1 MSFFNF
7 LKIVFSLLVF
17 LLIYFLNNLK
27 FFIIFIEGLFGFF
40 LFLLIKDSKVFLL
53 DFERMSLNFL
63 LLFLLLLIR

>member
-17 LLIYFLNNLK
+17 LWIYSLNNLK
-27 FFIIFIEGLFGFF
+27 FFIIFNEGLFGFF
-40 LFLLIKDSKVFLL
+40 LFLLIKDNKVFLL
-53 DFERMSLNFL
+53 DFDKMSLNFL